1 MACELFAAKYRTF
14 AGTIAGDFWAVATCL
29 SALLAYL
36 VQNWVHFQLIISLFG
51 LLSIPLYWYY
61 NFTSLMYYILLTLS
75 ILTIKIKSIAFLP
88 ARRYSSAVLA
98 VIVCLSICPSVRP
111 SRLSV
116 TSRCSRRTKTC
127 AKYQNPWRHIHKWLF
142 RYTLCS
148 TFRHLH
154 CPDLVCPKN
163 SACSRPMPD
172 GNTGGFP
179 VWNFSQAFICL
190 TSMVGLCWSPRQ
202 TMFIVF
208 FDEVPGLVAIR
219 LI

>member
-1 MACELFAAKYRTF
+1 MLPGYVMACELFAAKYRTF

-88 ARRYSSAVLA
+88 ARRYARAVLA

-148 TFRHLH
+148 TFRHLY
-154 CPDLVCPKN
+154 CPDLVCPKIL
-163 SACSRPMPD
+163 R
-172 GNTGGFP
+172 
-179 VWNFSQAFICL
+179 VH
-190 TSMVGLCWSPRQ
+190 GLCRMAIQAVFRSVILARLLYASLAWWGCAGAQDRQ
-202 TMFIVF
+202 C
-208 FDEVPGLVAIR
+208 L
-219 LI
+219 